1 MWSTTFQLFIAA
13 MEGSIKVN
21 IPPVSLKVSTVSI
34 FLRLCDSI
42 AYLVMAPVLSFIVKN
57 SIWFMNWLFVMLMT

>member
-1 MWSTTFQLFIAA
+1 

-21 IPPVSLKVSTVSI
+21 IPPVSLKVRTVSI

-42 AYLVMAPVLSFIVKN
+42 AYLQLYGDGACLELYSKELDLVYELAVCYVN
-57 SIWFMNWLFVMLMT
+57 D